1 MGRILVRRMQPPR
14 IVRALTVVLLLFTLA
29 SPVKP
34 ADENSLRYDGV
45 YQTQTSLTGQDAF
58 LYLRFYSDGHV
69 VTMASVWTPERV
81 ASFISRSQP
90 ELPQGDYRLEGSK
103 LMFTTKGPRGE
114 VDYEGMINE
123 EDILFHIHSRVTDFS
138 GNQQFVF
145 RAVQFPTTSEPLTN
159 G

>member
-1 MGRILVRRMQPPR
+1 MQPLR
-14 IVRALTVVLLLFTLA
+14 IVLILIVALLLLTVA
-29 SPVKP
+29 SSVKP
-34 ADENSLRYDGV
+34 ADKNSLRYDGV
-45 YQTQTSLTGQDAF
+45 YQTQTSLTGQDQF
-58 LYLRFYSDGHV
+58 IYLRFYSDGHV
-69 VTMASVWTPERV
+69 VAMASVWTPEKV

-103 LMFTTKGPRGE
+103 VMFTTKAQRGD

-123 EDILFHIHSRVTDFS
+123 QGILFHIHSRVTDFS

-145 RAVQFPTTSEPLTN
+145 RAVEFPTTAEPLTN

>member
-1 MGRILVRRMQPPR
+1 MRPPR
-14 IVRALTVVLLLFTLA
+14 IARALVVVCLLLTVA
-29 SPVKP
+29 SSVKP

-45 YQTQTSLTGQDAF
+45 YQTQTSLTGQDQF
-58 LYLRFYSDGHV
+58 LYLRFYPDGHV
-69 VTMASVWTPERV
+69 VAMASVWTPEKV
-81 ASFISRSQP
+81 ASLISRSQP

-103 LMFTTKGPRGE
+103 VTFTTKGPRGE

-123 EDILFHIHSRVTDFS
+123 NSILFHIHSRVTDFS

-145 RAVQFPTTSEPLTN
+145 RAVQFPTTPEPLTN